1 MSRDDNGLE
10 VDDDGVRRRGSHW
23 SRRDFLRAGVA
34 GSAAGA
40 VALSGAPALAKSKEA
55 RPPKKPHT
63 GGAPTPGGGLVIA
76 GPEIAFLPGFTY
88 TAFGQFGS
96 AMSDGFITPPIHD
109 GMGVFDAGAGNY
121 RIVRNHELGEGNDI
135 GPGRPTGLKSTA
147 WDQKARGCTTT
158 MTVDTNGNLL
168 ESFISLNGT
177 DTNCSGTPTPWNTW
191 LTCEETTVG
200 VKSGLE
206 KPHGY
211 IFEVDAFADGPVV
224 TKPYKAMGRFL
235 HEAAAVDPDTGVV
248 YMTEDNGP
256 DGFYRFVSDSY
267 GNLKKGTLQILKV
280 KGQPGYNTVVGQT
293 PGVIL
298 PATWVTI
305 ADPDPSNAEDN
316 DDSVY
321 RQGRAKGAARFL
333 GGEGCTYRANGS
345 DPGSCVFNSSDGGDA
360 ELGQIWQYT
369 PTTNVGEL
377 NEEGELVLLYE
388 STDEAA
394 MQGPD
399 NLCTSPN
406 GAIIVAEDGDATNFL
421 RALLPDNSLITI
433 GENLVDVRIA
443 YIDSSGIV
451 FDPDTPFDDY
461 NFTAGVGRS
470 EFAGCRFSPDGK
482 FLFVNIQVPGIT
494 LAITGD
500 WESIGL

>member
-1 MSRDDNGLE
+1 VYD
-10 VDDDGVRRRGSHW
+10 
-23 SRRDFLRAGVA
+23 A
-34 GSAAGA
+34 
-40 VALSGAPALAKSKEA
+40 
-55 RPPKKPHT
+55 
-63 GGAPTPGGGLVIA
+63 GGG
-76 GPEIAFLPGFTY
+76 T
-88 TAFGQFGS
+88 
-96 AMSDGFITPPIHD
+96 
-109 GMGVFDAGAGNY
+109 Y

-135 GPGRPTGLKSTA
+135 GPGRPTGLRSTA
-147 WDQKARGCTTT
+147 WDQKSRGCTTT
-158 MTVDTNGNLL
+158 MTVDNDGNLL

-177 DTNCSGTPTPWNTW
+177 NTNCSGTPTPWNTW

-211 IFEVDAFADGPVV
+211 VFEVDPFADEPVV

-248 YMTEDNGP
+248 YLTEDNGP
-256 DGFYRFVSDSY
+256 DGFYRFVSDEF

-280 KGQPGYNTVVGQT
+280 KGQPGYNTVIGQT
-293 PGVIL
+293 VGEIL
-298 PATWVTI
+298 PAVWITI
-305 ADPDPSNAEDN
+305 ADPDPADAED
-316 DDSVY
+316 DDDAVY
-321 RQGRAKGAARFL
+321 RQGRTKGAARFL
-333 GGEGCTYRANGS
+333 GGEGCTYRANGP

-369 PTTNVGEL
+369 PTTDVGDL
-377 NEEGELVLLYE
+377 NEQGELVLLYE
-388 STDEAA
+388 STDENA

-399 NLCTSPN
+399 NLCTSPS

-451 FDPDTPFDDY
+451 FDPDTPFDDF
-461 NFTAGVGRS
+461 NFTAGNGRS

-482 FLFVNIQVPGIT
+482 FLFVNVQVPGIT

>member
-1 MSRDDNGLE
+1 MSRNA
-10 VDDDGVRRRGSHW
+10 RRSDL
-23 SRRDFLRAGVA
+23 SRRQFLKAGAA
-34 GSAAGA
+34 GTAAGA
-40 VALSGAPALAKSKEA
+40 VALGVPTLASAAPK
-55 RPPKKPHT
+55 PKIRGPKPRT
-63 GGAPTPGGGLVIA
+63 AGLITA
-76 GPEIAFLPGFTY
+76 GPEIGLPPGFSY

-109 GMGVFDAGAGNY
+109 GMGVFDAGGGTY

-147 WDQKARGCTTT
+147 WDPKGRGCTTT
-158 MTVDTNGNLL
+158 MTVDNDGNLL

-177 DTNCSGTPTPWNTW
+177 DTNCSGSPTPWDTW
-191 LTCEETTVG
+191 LTCEETTAG
-200 VKSGLE
+200 VKSGLQ

-211 IFEVDAFADGPVV
+211 IFEVDAFADEPVL
-224 TKPYKAMGRFL
+224 TNPHKAMGRFL

-256 DGFYRFVSDSY
+256 DGFYRFVPKTF
-267 GNLKKGTLQILKV
+267 GKLNKGTVQILKV
-280 KGQPGYNTVVGQT
+280 KGQPGYNTVIGQT
-293 PGVIL
+293 VGEVL
-298 PATWVTI
+298 PAKWATI
-305 ADPDPSNAEDN
+305 TDPDPADAEDHP
-316 DDSVY
+316 DAVY
-321 RQGRAKGAARFL
+321 REGRSKGAARFL
-333 GGEGCTYRANGS
+333 GGEGCTFRANGGT

-369 PTTNVGEL
+369 PTKNVGDLDED
-377 NEEGELVLLYE
+377 GELVLLYE
-388 STDEAA
+388 SVDEAA

-399 NLCTSPN
+399 NLCTSPG

-421 RALLPDNSLITI
+421 RALLPDNTLITI
-433 GENLVDVRIA
+433 GENLVSVRIA

-461 NFTAGVGRS
+461 NFTTGNGMS

-494 LAITGD
+494 CAITGP
-500 WESIGL
+500 WGSIGL